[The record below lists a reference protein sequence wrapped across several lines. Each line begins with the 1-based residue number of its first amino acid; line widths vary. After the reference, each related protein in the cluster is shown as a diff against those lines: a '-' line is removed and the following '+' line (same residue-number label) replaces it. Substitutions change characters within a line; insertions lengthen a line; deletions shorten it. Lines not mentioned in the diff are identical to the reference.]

1 MVVVVRDR
9 GEEAT
14 FVFEEIAHPRPA
26 GQHKLSHILDDLGF
40 LLRRECGEPLGE
52 TLREKSGQSGGLFK
66 PVGETGWVTRGSLN
80 APLCPAGTGG

>member
-26 GQHKLSHILDDLGF
+26 GQHKLSHIFDDLGF